1 MESELFDMKTVY
13 MDRICQIEV
22 MLSEL
27 SIDPVGS
34 TPEVSVTLE
43 NI

>member
-1 MESELFDMKTVY
+1 MKTVY

-27 SIDPVGS
+27 SIDPVSS